1 MHSSFVA
8 FALILFGRHTITATP
23 VTPKT
28 SPIAASFP
36 ITTLREFGI
45 HSSITLARKDIP
57 AILGARQD
65 SPATLLL
72 CPSANCVSCSVVD
85 LDQSESKAMC
95 YGTGKELSSVAISQ
109 PSNEGLSFA
118 IAVGTPTCADFEQI
132 PVVNTCF
139 NVK

>member
-1 MHSSFVA
+1 MHCSFVA
-8 FALILFGRHTITATP
+8 LTLIVLGRYTITATP
-23 VTPKT
+23 VAPERST
-28 SPIAASFP
+28 IAASFP
-36 ITTLREFGI
+36 ISTLRGFGI
-45 HSSITLARKDIP
+45 RSNVTLPRKDIP
-57 AILGARQD
+57 AIIRARQD

-95 YGTGKELSSVAISQ
+95 YGTGQELSSVAISQ

-118 IAVGTPTCADFEQI
+118 IAVGTPTCTHFEQI

-139 NVK
+139 NVN